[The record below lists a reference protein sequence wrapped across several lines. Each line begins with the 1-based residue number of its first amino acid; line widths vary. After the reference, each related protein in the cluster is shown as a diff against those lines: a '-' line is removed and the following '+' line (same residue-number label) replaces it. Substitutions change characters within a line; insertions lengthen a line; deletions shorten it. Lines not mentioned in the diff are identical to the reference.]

1 MTLSLSTGFPFE
13 NLKAICWMHMQMS
26 GHEYERPAVYDNQSA
41 RAGEQEIHKPAG
53 ASTADPLS
61 DF

>member
-1 MTLSLSTGFPFE
+1 
-13 NLKAICWMHMQMS
+13 MQMS